1 MTTDISNKTLS
12 IYIIVAICVSTGG
25 ILLVLEEEPLML
37 TGRASSNQSGLT
49 NFSVTSLLS
58 IKFAGGTA
66 IQFGTGYVNDTGGA
80 PCQIGTNQT
89 INACGAG
96 TVNCSCIG
104 FNSSVTAGERIYDWN
119 LTIENNG
126 NILANVSLNF
136 SKNASLF
143 INGSL
148 TAPSFKYNVTQN
160 ESASCGTINSTGYV
174 TGMKEVNTT
183 DDVTIGGT
191 RICQRLNTTDT
202 NDSIKIALWLSIP
215 KDAPTGV
222 HTTAMYAVGCDDGSC

>member
-1 MTTDISNKTLS
+1 MTDITNKTLA
-12 IYIIVAICVSTGG
+12 IFLMAAMIVSLGSLFIVQNNAN
-25 ILLVLEEEPLML
+25 LL
-37 TGRASSNQSGLT
+37 TGRASSNQSALT
-49 NFSVTSLLS
+49 NFSISSLLS
-58 IKFAGGTA
+58 IQFAGGTT

-89 INACGAG
+89 IDACGAG

-104 FNSSVTAGERIYDWN
+104 FNATATAGQRIQDWN

-160 ESASCGTINSTGYV
+160 ESASCGALNATGYV

-202 NDSIKIALWLSIP
+202 NDSIKVALWLSIP
-215 KDAPTGV
+215 KDVPTGV
-222 HTTAMYAVGCDDGSC
+222 HTTAIYAIGCDDGSC